1 MRKIKFRGIVEKERD
16 KWNNAG
22 KFAYGYLLQDFNGDY
37 MIATLTDTSHG
48 VIYQYVDRDTVGQFT
63 GLHDKNGVEIFEGD
77 IVKDE
82 YGDVA
87 AVIFTTEEV
96 GSCGCCYDEFSGS
109 GFVAEDNKFYRL
121 KIAGNQYIEVIGN
134 IHEGGNK

>member
-63 GLHDKNGVEIFEGD
+63 GLYDKNGVEIYDGD
-77 IVKDE
+77 RVKTPNTKDAKVCFSNSAYGYYDKYNYWHYISEDE
-82 YGDVA
+82 
-87 AVIFTTEEV
+87 
-96 GSCGCCYDEFSGS
+96 
-109 GFVAEDNKFYRL
+109 L
-121 KIAGNQYIEVIGN
+121 EVIEN
-134 IHEGGNK
+134 IHDKEETNNVG